1 MDIFLQL
8 ANRSSILA
16 SEMAESAEGGFG
28 LNVDILEANVV
39 NLAIVIGILV
49 YFGRGFLSNTLG
61 TRSQAIE
68 KALNEAELKRAETA
82 KLLAAETSKLKSATA
97 EAASIV
103 SKAEGDA
110 KRASDAI
117 LASAAAEVARMKQ
130 DAVADLGAEQSRI
143 LAELRVRIAEL
154 AMAQV
159 SSQLPDRLNDA
170 SQQKLVDRSIA
181 LLGGQ

>member
-49 YFGRGFLSNTLG
+49 YFGRGFLSTTLG
-61 TRSQAIE
+61 SRSQAIE
-68 KALNEAELKRAETA
+68 KALNEAEVRRAETA
-82 KLLAAETSKLKSATA
+82 KLLAAEQLKLKSATA

-103 SKAEGDA
+103 AKAEGDA
-110 KRASDAI
+110 QRAREAI
-117 LASAAAEVARMKQ
+117 LANAAAEVARMKQ
-130 DAVADLGAEQSRI
+130 EAVADLGAEQARI

-154 AMAQV
+154 AMAKVEGQI
-159 SSQLPDRLNDA
+159 PGRLNDA